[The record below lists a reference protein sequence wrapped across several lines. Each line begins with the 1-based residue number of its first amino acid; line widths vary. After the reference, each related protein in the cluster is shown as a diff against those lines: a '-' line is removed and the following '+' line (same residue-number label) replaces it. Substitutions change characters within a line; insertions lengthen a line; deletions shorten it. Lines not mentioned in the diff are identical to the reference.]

1 MSAFRP
7 TLYSAKELKA
17 LTPKKRAALK
27 KEIAKHVKTHPEV
40 RKILRRKTRPMYDKL
55 KAQG

>member
-7 TLYSAKELKA
+7 TLYSAKELKG

-27 KEIAKHVKTHPEV
+27 KEITKHLRSHPQI
-40 RKILRRKTRPMYDKL
+40 RKILRQKTKPLYKKL
-55 KAQG
+55 RAKA